1 MTALSSV
8 PLTALFSFPGG
19 VHPADHKDESNS
31 TPIRDLPLLPRYVV
45 PLSQHLGKPA
55 KPCVAVGER
64 VLGGQM
70 IGQPEPG
77 VSAAVHAPTSGR
89 ISAIESRPVAHPSGL
104 NALCIVIDSD
114 GEDVF
119 ITVPPPNSPEPE
131 PENREAQLARLRH
144 MGLTGLGGAVFPT
157 HIKLAPGRDEE
168 WPILILNGA
177 ECEPWITCDDRLM
190 CEHAADI
197 LEGARLIQPLVG
209 ATQILIGIE
218 NNKPKAIAALRSA
231 AMAING
237 TDITICPV
245 PTLYPMGGGKQLAYA
260 LTGRITP
267 SGGRT
272 TDVGIQMFNVGTAY
286 AIQRALRHDETLT
299 RRIVTV
305 TGAVKNPGN
314 YEVRI
319 GTPIA
324 ALIAAAGGRTPGA
337 CGTLIGGPMMGFDLA
352 SDEAP
357 VSKMVNCVL
366 VKDRQHFPPPAPV
379 LPCIRC
385 GACAR
390 ACPVSLQPFEMYWY
404 ARAHDF
410 GKAQSFKL
418 FDCIECGCCDYV
430 CPSRIPLVSFFRF
443 AKSEIW
449 AREQEKDA
457 ADHARERHEFRSF
470 RLEREKQEKAAK
482 HAAAAAKP
490 KTGITAASTE
500 APVIDPE
507 TARKKA
513 ILAAAIARAAEA
525 RKAITPKNVEG
536 LHEDTERE
544 ISEIESRRASLRQS
558 VHDSIVK
565 EEEEASLP
573 AQKESP

>member
-1 MTALSSV
+1 MTALSSA

-19 VHPADHKDESNS
+19 VHPPDHKAESN
-31 TPIRDLPLLPRYVV
+31 TGPIRDMPLLPRYIV

-55 KPCVAVGER
+55 KPCVTVGEQ

-77 VSAAVHAPTSGR
+77 VSAAIHAPTSGR
-89 ISAIESRPVAHPSGL
+89 VSAIEARPVAHPSGL
-104 NALCIVIDSD
+104 AALCIVIDSD
-114 GEDVF
+114 GEDAF
-119 ITVPPPNSPEPE
+119 ITTPPTDPED
-131 PENREAQLARLRH
+131 REARLARLRN
-144 MGLTGLGGAVFPT
+144 MGLAGLGGAVFPT
-157 HIKLAPGRDEE
+157 HIKLAPGHKDE

-177 ECEPWITCDDRLM
+177 ECEPWITCDDGLM
-190 CEHAADI
+190 REHASAI
-197 LEGARLIQPLVG
+197 LEGARLAQDLVG
-209 ATQILIGIE
+209 AAHILVGIE
-218 NNKPKAIAALRSA
+218 DNKPEAIAALHTA
-231 AMAING
+231 LHAVAKDTPPIV
-237 TDITICPV
+237 ICPV

-260 LTGRITP
+260 LTRRVTP

-272 TDVGIQMFNVGTAY
+272 TDVGVQMFNVGTAY
-286 AIQRALRHDETLT
+286 ALQRAIRHGEPLT

-314 YEVRI
+314 YAVRI

-324 ALIAAAGGRTPGA
+324 ALIAAAGGRTPDA

-357 VSKMVNCVL
+357 VSKTVNCIL
-366 VKDRQHFPPPAPV
+366 VKDKQNFPPPAPV

-390 ACPVSLQPFEMYWY
+390 ACPVSLQPFEMHWY

-410 GKAQSFKL
+410 GKVQSFNL

-430 CPSRIPLVSFFRF
+430 CPSRIPLVSFFRY

-457 ADHARERHEFRSF
+457 ADRARVRHDFRSF
-470 RLEREKQEKAAK
+470 RLEREKLEKAAK
-482 HAAAAAKP
+482 HAAAAAAKP
-490 KTGITAASTE
+490 KIEATAPTAE
-500 APVIDPE
+500 APAVDPE
-507 TARKKA
+507 AARKKA
-513 ILAAAIARAAEA
+513 ILAAAMARAAEA
-525 RKAITPKNVEG
+525 RKEITPKNIEG
-536 LHEDTERE
+536 LPDDKLRE
-544 ISEIESRRASLRQS
+544 INEIESRRASLRQS
-558 VHDSIVK
+558 VHDNIVN
-565 EEEEASLP
+565 EEEEETSPEKKASP
-573 AQKESP
+573 

>member
-1 MTALSSV
+1 MTAL
-8 PLTALFSFPGG
+8 FRFPGG
-19 VHPADHKDESNS
+19 VHPPDHKDESNT
-31 TPIRDLPLLPRYVV
+31 TPIRDLPLLPRYCV

-70 IGQPEPG
+70 IGAPEPG
-77 VSAAVHAPTSGR
+77 VSAAIHAPTSGH

-114 GEDVF
+114 GEDAF
-119 ITVPPPNSPEPE
+119 ITTPPPEPE
-131 PENREAQLARLRH
+131 DRAARMARLRT
-144 MGLTGLGGAVFPT
+144 MGLAGLGGAVFPT
-157 HIKLAPGRDEE
+157 HIKLAPGRGEE

-190 CEHAADI
+190 REHAEAVLD
-197 LEGARLIQPLVG
+197 GARLMRDLIG
-209 ATQILIGIE
+209 ATQILVGIE
-218 NNKPKAIAALRSA
+218 DNKPEAIAAMRSA
-231 AMAING
+231 ATAVG
-237 TDITICPV
+237 GADITICPV

-260 LTGRITP
+260 LTGRVTP
-267 SGGRT
+267 TGGRT
-272 TDVGIQMFNVGTAY
+272 TDVGVQMFNVGTAY
-286 AIQRALRHDETLT
+286 ALQRALRHGETLT

-314 YEVRI
+314 YAVRL

-324 ALIAAAGGRTPGA
+324 DLIAAAGGRTPEAG
-337 CGTLIGGPMMGFDLA
+337 GTLIGGPMMGFDLA

-357 VSKMVNCVL
+357 VSKMVNCIL
-366 VKDRQHFPPPAPV
+366 VKARRHFPPPEPV

-404 ARAHDF
+404 ARARDF
-410 GKAQSFKL
+410 GKAQSFQL
-418 FDCIECGCCDYV
+418 FDCIECRCCDYV
-430 CPSRIPLVSFFRF
+430 CPSRIPLVSFFRY

-457 ADHARERHEFRSF
+457 ADRARVRHEFRSF
-470 RLEREKQEKAAK
+470 RLEREKLEKAAK
-482 HAAAAAKP
+482 HAAAAAAAAAKS
-490 KTGITAASTE
+490 KLEATATTAE
-500 APVIDPE
+500 APAADPE
-507 TARKKA
+507 TERKKA
-513 ILAAAIARAAEA
+513 ILAAAMARAEAA
-525 RKAITPKNVEG
+525 RKAVTPKNIEG
-536 LHEDTERE
+536 LPADKERE

-558 VHDSIVK
+558 VRDIIVRD
-565 EEEEASLP
+565 EEEETSP
-573 AQKESP
+573 AQKASP